1 MRKRQNVRLF
11 QKESVCVC
19 VCVCERE
26 RERQRQREKKS
37 ERERERE
44 REKKRE
50 RERETKKET
59 KRQRKREK
67 GVRLSGEDRNNTLT
81 CRPSAMLMSVVKMT
95 SAAKNPS
102 GRTIRRT
109 AESSKVRS
117 NHWLACVWAAF

>member
-1 MRKRQNVRLF
+1 MMRKRQNVRLF

-26 RERQRQREKKS
+26 RDRDRERK
-37 ERERERE
+37 RERER
-44 REKKRE
+44 KK
-50 RERETKKET
+50 ERETKKET